1 MSCLKIADIY
11 AYLEEELPAGQRE
24 KIERHLSDCPRCREA
39 VEERKLLAEA
49 ASALPD
55 LDIPADFTERV
66 MAKIAPVRRRLPVWL
81 IAFAAGFSS
90 LTLLSILAVISEG
103 RNLLTLWTSL
113 SHSLWGYA
121 KNAVVLMAKLITV
134 LSAAGKVLSSLF
146 HPIYKGFSLLT
157 SLISPAAQIFIM
169 TLTLVL
175 FITLFYFLRKKFM
188 LGEKI

>member
-24 KIERHLSDCPRCREA
+24 KIERHLSVCSRCRDA
-39 VEERKLLAEA
+39 VEERRLLTEA
-49 ASALPD
+49 ASSLPD

-66 MAKIAPVRRRLPVWL
+66 MAKIAPAKRHLPVWL
-81 IAFAAGFSS
+81 IAFAAGLSS
-90 LTLLSILAVISEG
+90 LTLLLTLVVISGEG
-103 RNLLTLWTSL
+103 NLLSLWTSL
-113 SHSLWGYA
+113 SHSLWANA

-146 HPIYKGFSLLT
+146 HLIYKGFSLLT
-157 SLISPAAQIFIM
+157 SLISPAAQILIM

-175 FITLFYFLRKKFM
+175 FITLFYLLRKKFM